1 MRNVRA
7 CATDGAR
14 LTPSAP
20 SAPRAADT
28 PPESLTKS
36 RRVRPPAGLDAAV
49 AAGGGTDAAIRP
61 KSPSWDA
68 GFQGVGDVPVIWGYC
83 APSRTQLHRP
93 TARPPTRGR
102 VACAV
107 GPAVVG
113 SSATRRCGADP
124 VRPNFYTRSG
134 RVGEVGGERRVL
146 RSPPIGSPDL
156 PRRRSLMFK
165 KSEEQEGTRFRGA
178 LSKDRDETGAASTV
192 PDPSDTSA
200 SGMSASS
207 AAQGAGPSFRSSA
220 SDVNVG
226 LPTTRTIARGSDG
239 VEAESLIGERSNFE
253 GTLKTEGPVRLLG
266 SIQGEIESKST
277 IYVEEKAH
285 VTARLTGAHVTV
297 AGQVDGQI
305 FCEGRVEI
313 RPTGRVTGEI
323 NAGALIVQEG
333 AYFEGNS
340 RMATHGHPSPTSTST
355 SAPATTSGSAA
366 AAPTTATPSAASQA
380 GRAPDS

>member
-1 MRNVRA
+1 
-7 CATDGAR
+7 
-14 LTPSAP
+14 
-20 SAPRAADT
+20 
-28 PPESLTKS
+28 
-36 RRVRPPAGLDAAV
+36 
-49 AAGGGTDAAIRP
+49 
-61 KSPSWDA
+61 
-68 GFQGVGDVPVIWGYC
+68 
-83 APSRTQLHRP
+83 
-93 TARPPTRGR
+93 
-102 VACAV
+102 
-107 GPAVVG
+107 
-113 SSATRRCGADP
+113 
-124 VRPNFYTRSG
+124 
-134 RVGEVGGERRVL
+134 
-146 RSPPIGSPDL
+146 
-156 PRRRSLMFK
+156 MFK
-165 KSEEQEGTRFRGA
+165 KSEEQEWTRFRGA

-192 PDPSDTSA
+192 PDSSDTPS

-340 RMATHGHPSPTSTST
+340 RMATHGHPGPTSTST
-355 SAPATTSGSAA
+355 IAAPATTSAA
-366 AAPTTATPSAASQA
+366 AAASPTTATPSAASQA
-380 GRAPDS
+380 GRGTDASSRG